1 MERVII
7 LKNTVSGQELTLP
20 VTPAT
25 YPMGAGREIERIDM
39 AQTGQLALPGLKSLF
54 SERLSIMLPARLY
67 PFCTAGTVA
76 DPQYYIELLKK
87 WSENG
92 DVCRYIVAGGGVNAA
107 VLLGPLEYEEKDGTN
122 DVYVTIPLYE
132 YRYLDEVIVETTQ
145 NTSRP
150 IEGNNQSA
158 AAATYTVVK
167 GDTLSAI
174 CREWYGDAA
183 LWPRLAAYNELEN
196 PHLIHPGQV
205 LQMPT
210 LEELMALNIE
220 PQPEPQDPP
229 PILEAKVE
237 IRGQLGLTSNA
248 KFLATQVRR

>member
-25 YPMGAGREIERIDM
+25 YPMGAGRAVERIDM

-54 SERLSIMLPARLY
+54 SERLSIMLPTQLY
-67 PFCTAGTVA
+67 PFCTAGAVA
-76 DPQYYIELLKK
+76 DPQYYIELLRT
-87 WSENG
+87 WSNNG
-92 DVCRYIVAGGGVNAA
+92 DICRYIVAGGGVNAA

-132 YRYLDEVIVETTQ
+132 YRYLDEIVVETTQ
-145 NTSRP
+145 NAARP
-150 IEGNNQSA
+150 VEGNNQTA
-158 AAATYTVVK
+158 AANTYTVVK
-167 GDTLSAI
+167 GDTLSSI
-174 CREWYGDAA
+174 CREWYGDAS
-183 LWPRLAAYNELEN
+183 LWPRLAAYNKLDN

-210 LEELMALNIE
+210 LEDLMALNISITST
-220 PQPEPQDPP
+220 PTSQQS
-229 PILEAKVE
+229 ASAARVE
-237 IRGQLGLTSNA
+237 TRVNLGLSVKYIA
-248 KFLATQVRR
+248 HD